1 MNRSEDSHRSLVLDS
16 TDIGTRVCRPGN
28 SPHLYARCYLFL
40 RSPGEMPRSA
50 RTSSYGIPCLGIP
63 SGHFRRAPNRSP
75 RGWSAS
81 YPNSHAKKTLSRY
94 PPRSAA
100 NVDHRRSTISTHA
113 TGSSERP
120 NPYSR
125 ARAKPR
131 RDESRFAS
139 HLPLPIGPGEHAAR
153 SAVGG
158 ERKAGRPPGSDPET
172 VKLRRPL
179 RLIVGLGDSQ
189 TFSPQRIELVGSI
202 VYREASR
209 LSMPNPF
216 FAPTILDGGVA
227 KFTTGETAMWFARGF
242 LRAANTEKALVAAR
256 ASGGIPVQE
265 LIYLAGAKH
274 AQDTVDG
281 LAKGY
286 AARD

>member
-1 MNRSEDSHRSLVLDS
+1 
-16 TDIGTRVCRPGN
+16 
-28 SPHLYARCYLFL
+28 
-40 RSPGEMPRSA
+40 MPRKLFRATLLALLLTSITAVAQSQPTQLEVPSA
-50 RTSSYGIPCLGIP
+50 PIPTHVLVQSPAETKADLQVICLFQSDPANTLHGALLEVNEKLGGLLDQIRKPSSFAGLLGETLLLTPTSSKL
-63 SGHFRRAPNRSP
+63 
-75 RGWSAS
+75 SA
-81 YPNSHAKKTLSRY
+81 KRL
-94 PPRSAA
+94 
-100 NVDHRRSTISTHA
+100 
-113 TGSSERP
+113 
-120 NPYSR
+120 
-125 ARAKPR
+125 
-131 RDESRFAS
+131 
-139 HLPLPIGPGEHAAR
+139 
-153 SAVGG
+153 
-158 ERKAGRPPGSDPET
+158 
-172 VKLRRPL
+172 
-179 RLIVGLGDSQ
+179 LIVGLGDSQ

-242 LRAANTEKALVAAR
+242 LRAANTEKALLAAR